1 MTPETTQPTAFEAFL
16 AKKKIDTAAFQRA
29 EPGAYALQA
38 TEFEQL
44 GPVSYDQRRKFYF
57 NDWRLRYP
65 PQAG

>member
-1 MTPETTQPTAFEAFL
+1 MTTETTQPTAFEAFL
-16 AKKKIDTAAFQRA
+16 TKKKINAAAFQRA

-38 TEFEQL
+38 AEFEQL